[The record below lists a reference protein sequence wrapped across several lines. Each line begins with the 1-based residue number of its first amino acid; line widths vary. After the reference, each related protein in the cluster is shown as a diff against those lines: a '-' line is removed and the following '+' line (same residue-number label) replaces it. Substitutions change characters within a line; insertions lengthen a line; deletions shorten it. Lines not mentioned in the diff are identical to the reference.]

1 MFTLRQVSPLVLRVN
16 DGGAYSI
23 CPSSHHVLCSELPVW
38 LFFSLFD
45 CFSLCL
51 FVLLLGTFAIS
62 NGGSFREKLECV
74 VEVYDGRACSICSY
88 CYCLPL
94 PLNGIQCLLVCIFDS
109 DLALAKLILL
119 KNIADIDQKNC
130 LPQPAPKW
138 LPMSACLYLQLRLGH
153 CKVIFFKNIV
163 CKWSKELPAPAP
175 KWLPMSAC
183 LYLRLRLGPHQNIS
197 KKFYIQFMRSAWTR
211 NYQKKFPKLYTVDM
225 RDVCTFVDAVD
236 VWNAGRIYA
245 GMWL

>member
-94 PLNGIQCLLVCIFDS
+94 LLPLNGIQWLLVCILHS
-109 DLALAKLILL
+109 DLALAKVILL

-130 LPQPAPKW
+130 LPLPAPKW
-138 LPMSACLYLQLRLGH
+138 LPMSACLFLG
-153 CKVIFFKNIV
+153 
-163 CKWSKELPAPAP
+163 
-175 KWLPMSAC
+175 
-183 LYLRLRLGPHQNIS
+183 LRLGPHQNIS
-197 KKFYIQFMRSAWTR
+197 QKFYIEFMRSAWTR
-211 NYQKKFPKLYTVDM
+211 NYQNWFPKYSIL
-225 RDVCTFVDAVD
+225 
-236 VWNAGRIYA
+236 
-245 GMWL
+245 